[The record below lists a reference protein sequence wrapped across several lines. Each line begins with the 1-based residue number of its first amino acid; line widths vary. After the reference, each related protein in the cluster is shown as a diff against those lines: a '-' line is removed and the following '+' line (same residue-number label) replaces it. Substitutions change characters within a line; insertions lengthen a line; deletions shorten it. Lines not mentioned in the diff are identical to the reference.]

1 MLNVN
6 LSLLKSSKIYN
17 RIVISSTLSAIALM
31 MGIVPEI
38 SGRSPEVKGVQ
49 SPLVSFR
56 VHAYAQQFSP
66 EETANYAK
74 AGYEVELLRRD
85 VYKEIKSLMN
95 QAPPNIV
102 CDQQE
107 TLQNLNSNVRA
118 IAERYCTQSRQIV
131 QENNL
136 TIDRFNELKT
146 QYDRRD
152 DFYKQVQNVLLKLQ
166 N

>member
-6 LSLLKSSKIYN
+6 LSLPKSNKIYS
-17 RIVISSTLSAIALM
+17 RIVSTSILAVIALM
-31 MGIVPEI
+31 SGYVPEI
-38 SGRSPEVKGVQ
+38 SMRSPTLDSIE
-49 SPLVSFR
+49 SSYVSFR
-56 VHAYAQQFSP
+56 ANAYAQQFTP
-66 EETANYAK
+66 EETTNYAK
-74 AGYEVELLRRD
+74 AGYQVELLRRE
-85 VYKEIKSLMN
+85 VYKEIKSIMN

-102 CDQQE
+102 CDQQQ

-118 IAERYCTQSRQIV
+118 IADRYCMQSQQIV

-146 QYDRRD
+146 HYDRRD
-152 DFYKQVQNVLLKLQ
+152 DFYRQVQNILLKLQ